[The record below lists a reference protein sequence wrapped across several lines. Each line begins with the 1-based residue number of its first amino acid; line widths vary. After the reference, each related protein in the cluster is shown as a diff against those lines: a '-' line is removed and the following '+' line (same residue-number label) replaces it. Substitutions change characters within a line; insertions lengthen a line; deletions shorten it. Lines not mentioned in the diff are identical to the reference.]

1 MFEQNLPP
9 QVSIPVAGGVSGA
22 LAWLVSFPLDCIK
35 ANVQGQRLEGAP
47 ATEGSPR
54 DRVTAASAAR
64 AIFRAKGL
72 LGLYMGVGPSIARAF
87 IVSGSRF
94 SAYETM
100 VWLIREREREF
111 EFTD

>member
-1 MFEQNLPP
+1 M
-9 QVSIPVAGGVSGA
+9 
-22 LAWLVSFPLDCIK
+22 AWLVSFPLDCIK

-47 ATEGSPR
+47 GAEGSPQ

-72 LGLYMGVGPSIARAF
+72 LGLYTGVGPSIARAF

-100 VWLIREREREF
+100 VWLIREG
-111 EFTD
+111 DADANAN